1 MSFASRLLRYE
12 ENLHPLA
19 QRSSLDLR
27 KIPLL
32 DEAEGTACRSPFG
45 RDRDRIIFSKSFRR
59 LMHKTQLYLSHE
71 GNEHKRT
78 RLTHTIEVVQIARA
92 FARNLAMNEEL
103 VEAIAY
109 GHDIGHTP
117 FGHAGERQIDLFLK
131 GVEPFTRRIRDR
143 MGNHKR
149 RPEDISGDFKH
160 NYQSIRILTFLE
172 DYHPDYEDDGFDLT
186 VPCLEGILK
195 HTSIKSLPH
204 VSPRRKVCNY
214 PGMREG
220 LFAKL
225 DLDAEHSVTVEGQI
239 VSVADGIAQVTHD
252 INDAL
257 RIGALSIERLCSI
270 EGLQSILDAD
280 RMRYP
285 ASIEC
290 CRNKTKK
297 KHAQIMS
304 ALLNR
309 FINVTIQQFERAIS
323 EYTASLPERPSPVK
337 LSGWLL
343 PSNELQDDVFHQ
355 LKALKKDIVLNNF
368 LVNRMDSK
376 GEYIIRNLFEAYLN
390 NPRQLPDGVL
400 DHYCRVKKIE
410 IGKPLGEARF
420 VEWLKSTTS
429 WYEIR
434 DPLTT
439 EDIDN
444 IISFLKQETDG
455 REFRLLH
462 PDLIVKLLPYFA
474 VDQDFLRAIADHI
487 ASMTDLY
494 AQEEF
499 HRLYS

>member
-1 MSFASRLLRYE
+1 
-12 ENLHPLA
+12 
-19 QRSSLDLR
+19 
-27 KIPLL
+27 
-32 DEAEGTACRSPFG
+32 
-45 RDRDRIIFSKSFRR
+45 
-59 LMHKTQLYLSHE
+59 
-71 GNEHKRT
+71 
-78 RLTHTIEVVQIARA
+78 
-92 FARNLAMNEEL
+92 MNEEL

-109 GHDIGHTP
+109 GHDIGHAP

-131 GVEPFTRRIRDR
+131 GVEPFTRRIRER
-143 MGNHKR
+143 MGNQKQ

-172 DYHPDYEDDGFDLT
+172 DYHPEYEDDGFDLT

-195 HTSIKSLPH
+195 HTSMESLPH

-225 DLDAEHSVTVEGQI
+225 DLDAAHSITIEGQI
-239 VSVADGIAQVTHD
+239 VSVADEIAQVTHD

-257 RIGALSIERLCSI
+257 RIGALSIERLCSV

-285 ASIEC
+285 ASIES
-290 CRNKTKK
+290 CRNKTQK

-304 ALLNR
+304 ALLNY
-309 FINVTIQQFERAIS
+309 FITVTIQQFERAIS
-323 EYTASLPERPSPVK
+323 DYVTSRPLEASPVK
-337 LSGWLL
+337 LTGWLL
-343 PSNELQDDVFHQ
+343 PSNKPQDAVFNR
-355 LKALKKDIVLNNF
+355 LKRLKKDIVLNNF

-410 IGKPLGEARF
+410 LDKPRGETTF
-420 VEWLKSTTS
+420 SDWLKATTK
-429 WYEIR
+429 WYEIK
-434 DPLTT
+434 DPLTPT
-439 EDIDN
+439 DFSE
-444 IISFLKQETDG
+444 IIGFLQRETDG